1 MTISKNES
9 VDSITIAIEG
19 RLDKISS
26 PMLDEE
32 LKKEIEKKKNI
43 VIDLKNLQYIS
54 SAGLRILI
62 AYEKQ
67 LKAIGKTLEVTNV
80 NADVMNILSVT
91 GFIYILNIKG

>member
-1 MTISKNES
+1 MTISKTES
-9 VDSITIAIEG
+9 ADSITIAIEG

-26 PMLDEE
+26 PILDEE
-32 LKKEIEKKKNI
+32 LKKETVKNKNI

-62 AYEKQ
+62 AHEKQ
-67 LKAIGKTLEVTNV
+67 LKAVGKTLEVTNV
-80 NADVMNILSVT
+80 NADVMNILNVT